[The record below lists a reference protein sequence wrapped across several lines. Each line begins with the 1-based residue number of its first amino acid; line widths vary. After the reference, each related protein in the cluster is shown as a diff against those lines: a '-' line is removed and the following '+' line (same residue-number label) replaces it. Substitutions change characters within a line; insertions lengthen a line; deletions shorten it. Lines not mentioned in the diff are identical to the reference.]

1 VPSQDSSTDANGRLR
16 SRERKLRR
24 DAEANREHLLATA
37 VTVILRESQ
46 NVPMATIAAH
56 AGVGVGTLYRH
67 YATREALLAALAT
80 RAYQLVLSTAHD
92 IAELDEPGIVSIDR
106 FLERTIEHRD
116 QLVLPMHG
124 GPTSLDPD
132 TVALR
137 AEISK
142 VLDNIIQRGH
152 RDGSIRVDANST
164 DVIIVGA
171 MLARPL
177 AAVGNWDQIAR
188 RHKELFLD
196 GISTSGESRLSQP
209 ALNRADLEVGFAE
222 QSATTI
228 TEHEPASKP
237 SGPAG
242 D

>member
-1 VPSQDSSTDANGRLR
+1 VPTHDKATDATGQHG
-16 SRERKLRR
+16 SRARRLRR

-67 YATREALLAALAT
+67 YATREALLSALAT
-80 RAYQLVLSTAHD
+80 RAYRLVLGTAEA
-92 IAELDEPGIVSIDR
+92 IADLDEPGIVSIDR

-124 GPTSLDPD
+124 GPTSLEPEA
-132 TVALR
+132 VALR
-137 AEISK
+137 AEISR
-142 VLDNIIQRGH
+142 VLDSIITRG
-152 RDGSIRVDANST
+152 RNDGSIRDDVDST
-164 DVIIVGA
+164 DVIIAGA

-177 AAVGNWDQIAR
+177 AAVGNWDRIAR

-196 GISTSGESRLSQP
+196 GISTSRQSDLSQG
-209 ALNRADLEVGFAE
+209 ALSRADFEAAFA
-222 QSATTI
+222 QQAK
-228 TEHEPASKP
+228 KP
-237 SGPAG
+237 RARAR
-242 D
+242 DDA